1 MLNLATQILGL
12 TGTFTLKDALGEE
25 TEATATILHSSH
37 PDFEKAFLNFGE
49 ALRNIQPEG
58 DAEAEALSNEELA
71 AKRKTAQAVFLTA
84 ITKSING
91 VTSPSGKEIGEDKA
105 AMREVFETT
114 GLEWFNEQ
122 FFVAQRDNR
131 TFLPVKSTPKKTKK
145 G

>member
-37 PDFEKAFLNFGE
+37 PDGEKAWLAFGE
-49 ALRNIQPEG
+49 SLNNIKPQG
-58 DAEAEALSNEELA
+58 DNENEALTNEELA
-71 AKRKTAQAVFLTA
+71 AKRKTAYAVFLTA
-84 ITKSING
+84 ITKSMHG
-91 VTSPSGKEIGEDKA
+91 VTTPSGKEVGEDKA
-105 AMREVFETT
+105 AMREVFETA
-114 GLEWFNEQ
+114 GLEWLSEQ
-122 FFVAQRDNR
+122 FFVAWRDNR